1 MANGPYACVSK
12 DDVRQM
18 VNHPSDKLVLKMVER
33 VKAYLLTTGT
43 LVQVAC
49 LRIFLTELSYRIRT
63 RRAANKDLE
72 TQREDLFVSFERWTD
87 GALEPSI
94 IS

>member
-1 MANGPYACVSK
+1 VRIPLATQSVLE
-12 DDVRQM
+12 DDLRQM

-72 TQREDLFVSFERWTD
+72 TQRDVSFERWTD